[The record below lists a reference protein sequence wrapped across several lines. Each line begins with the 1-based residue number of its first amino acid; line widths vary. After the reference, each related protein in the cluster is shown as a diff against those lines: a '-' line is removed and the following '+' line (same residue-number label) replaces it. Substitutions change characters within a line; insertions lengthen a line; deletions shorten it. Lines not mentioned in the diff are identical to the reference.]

1 MKTKWLCIPHKA
13 ELFFTLLLFSFLLN
27 AAKASEPDSLKKNKL
42 FELSFG
48 QSMLFISSSK
58 LDSIKSKEAIVM
70 PTSAILFFIELR
82 PQKRM
87 RVPVF
92 FNLPTE
98 SKQFLV
104 NGVLVNEKASPTFGV
119 GLEFKVVKI
128 KIDSKSSL
136 DLELGPL
143 ASFVLDKGGDVRFA
157 PIVAGRLRVMR
168 GENFVMYIGGS
179 YSIGIDAFGL
189 LYGTGTIF

>member
-1 MKTKWLCIPHKA
+1 MKIKILI
-13 ELFFTLLLFSFLLN
+13 LLLLSVSLSTI
-27 AAKASEPDSLKKNKL
+27 AQKTDSLSKNKL

-104 NGVLVNEKASPTFGV
+104 NGVLVNEKASPTFGA
-119 GLEFKVVKI
+119 GLEFKLFKI
-128 KIDSKSSL
+128 NIDSKSSL

-143 ASFVLDKGGDVRFA
+143 ASFLIDKGGDIRFA
-157 PIVAGRLRVMR
+157 PIIAGRLRVMR
-168 GENFVMYIGGS
+168 GENFVMYIGAS
-179 YSIGIDAFGL
+179 YSVGIDAFGL